1 MKILVVDDNIGN
13 IYLLEAMLKG
23 TGHDVVAAAN
33 GAEALE
39 KLHAEGFDMIIS
51 DILMPVMDGFRLCR
65 ECKGDEK
72 LKDIP
77 FIVYTASYMEAK
89 DEELASKVGAD
100 KFLRKPIE
108 VEEFIAIIQGMF
120 RDLEEGKLDR
130 RKPIIAEEKEVFK
143 LYSERL
149 VNKLEQKMLDLE
161 TEITERKRAEGEL
174 RESEEKY
181 RTILEDIDDGYYE
194 VDFAG
199 NFTFFNDPMWG
210 ILGYS
215 KDELMGMNNRQYM
228 DKENAKKV
236 YQAFNR
242 VYTTGKHAEE
252 FGWETIRKDGT
263 KRFIE
268 ASVSLKRN
276 AEGEP
281 IGFRGIAHD
290 VTEHKR
296 AEEELRK
303 AYEEL
308 QQLHTELE
316 ESQAQLVQT
325 EKMSALGTMT
335 GGVAHELNN
344 PMMGILNFIQY
355 CLKHTSSDER
365 TYPVLQDAE
374 RAAERCISIVQDLLT
389 FCRMDT
395 KVKEKYEKVD
405 LIEILE
411 RVLRLLSYRTEKE
424 RVSVATHY
432 ADQVPEIQAR
442 ANAIEQVFLNLMIN
456 ALDALKGSEK
466 KEVHVDIQ
474 GDGEFVRVR
483 VADTGCGI
491 APEAFSRIFDPFFTT
506 KPTGQGTGLG
516 LSVCQGAIQ
525 AHGGEITC
533 ESEPGAGTTF
543 NILLPIK
550 NEEEAIE

>member
-1 MKILVVDDNIGN
+1 MKILVVDDNREN

-51 DILMPVMDGFRLCR
+51 DILMPVMDGFQLCR

-72 LKDIP
+72 LKDIL
-77 FIVYTASYMEAK
+77 FIVHTASYTEAK
-89 DEELASKVGAD
+89 DEDLALKLGAD
-100 KFLRKPIE
+100 KFIKKPTE
-108 VEEFIAIIQGMF
+108 PEEFIAIIQGMF

-130 RKPIIAEEKEVFK
+130 RKPAVEDETETFK

-181 RTILEDIDDGYYE
+181 RTILEDIEDGYYE
-194 VDFAG
+194 VDIAG
-199 NFTFFNDPMWG
+199 NFTFFNDAMCG
-210 ILGYS
+210 IIGYS
-215 KDELMGMNNRQYM
+215 KDEMMGMNNRQYM
-228 DKENAKKV
+228 DEENAEKV

-242 VYTTGKHAEE
+242 VYTTRKHTEE
-252 FGWETIRKDGT
+252 FGWEIRRKDGT
-263 KRFIE
+263 KRFVE
-268 ASVSLKRN
+268 VSVSLKRN
-276 AEGEP
+276 SEGEP
-281 IGFRGIAHD
+281 IGFRGIVRD
-290 VTEHKR
+290 ITERKQ
-296 AEEELRK
+296 AEGELLK
-303 AYEEL
+303 AYKEL

-344 PMMGILNFIQY
+344 PMMGIHNFIQY

-374 RAAERCISIVQDLLT
+374 RATERCISIVQDLLT

-395 KVKEKYEKVD
+395 KGKEEYEKVD
-405 LIEILE
+405 LSEILE
-411 RVLRLLSYRTEKE
+411 RVLRLLSYRTERE
-424 RVSVATHY
+424 QVSVATHY
-432 ADQVPEIQAR
+432 ADQVPEIRAR
-442 ANAIEQVFLNLMIN
+442 ANAIEQVFLNLMTN

-474 GDGEFVRVR
+474 GNGEFVRVR

-491 APEAFSRIFDPFFTT
+491 APEDFSRIFDPFFTT
-506 KPTGQGTGLG
+506 KPAGQGTGLG
-516 LSVCQGAIQ
+516 LSTCQGTIQ

-550 NEEEAIE
+550 NEQEAIE

>member
-1 MKILVVDDNIGN
+1 M
-13 IYLLEAMLKG
+13 
-23 TGHDVVAAAN
+23 
-33 GAEALE
+33 
-39 KLHAEGFDMIIS
+39 
-51 DILMPVMDGFRLCR
+51 
-65 ECKGDEK
+65 
-72 LKDIP
+72 
-77 FIVYTASYMEAK
+77 
-89 DEELASKVGAD
+89 
-100 KFLRKPIE
+100 
-108 VEEFIAIIQGMF
+108 
-120 RDLEEGKLDR
+120 
-130 RKPIIAEEKEVFK
+130 
-143 LYSERL
+143 
-149 VNKLEQKMLDLE
+149 
-161 TEITERKRAEGEL
+161 
-174 RESEEKY
+174 
-181 RTILEDIDDGYYE
+181 
-194 VDFAG
+194 
-199 NFTFFNDPMWG
+199 
-210 ILGYS
+210 
-215 KDELMGMNNRQYM
+215 MGMNNRQYM

-442 ANAIEQVFLNLMIN
+442 ANAIEQVFLNLMTN

-533 ESEPGAGTTF
+533 ESKPGAGTTF